1 MCCAICFA
9 GLFVLFGF
17 YLFSLEECC
26 ILWKLQKLKEN
37 EKKKRKEKEVPSKEL
52 MKLALAHGKV
62 VRSQGEEG
70 LNKILILSKKRKEK
84 QQDFDDI
91 LMEHGSH
98 LPTVASTIHS
108 HFFFPNFHLIF
119 FVGNSI

>member
-1 MCCAICFA
+1 METTKTE
-9 GLFVLFGF
+9 GK
-17 YLFSLEECC
+17 
-26 ILWKLQKLKEN
+26 W
-37 EKKKRKEKEVPSKEL
+37 KKKKGKEKEVPSKEL
-52 MKLALAHGKV
+52 MKLALAHGKL

-70 LNKILILSKKRKEK
+70 LNKILILSKKKK

-98 LPTVASTIHS
+98 LPTVASTTHS